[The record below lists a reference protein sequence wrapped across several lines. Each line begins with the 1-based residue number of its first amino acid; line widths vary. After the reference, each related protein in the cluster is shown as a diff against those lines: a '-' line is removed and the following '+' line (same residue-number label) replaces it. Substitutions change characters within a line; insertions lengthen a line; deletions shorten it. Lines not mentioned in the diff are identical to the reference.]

1 MRRQTMDRIIKISFG
16 IFIVILVAFTG
27 TITYTAYTETAYR
40 NTLTGTYS
48 YTCNIT
54 TDSPLYNVTLFIPV
68 PVDNTGNS
76 PMVSEF
82 SSHGMKG
89 VPAEWETTLFD
100 TGKSTLLKVMTPAIL
115 PPEGTS
121 AQHPFTIT
129 FSSETTERTPI
140 NTMDPVGQSAM
151 FRPVQSMS
159 EKTCPQGSADGA
171 GRCFTYRTSLYADY
185 SAAPGTT
192 VAITAGVTGKNT
204 WNIFEPYSNEYHTAV
219 STRMNGENHGWV
231 VLEGEL
237 TSSTGTYDSPGGS

>member
-27 TITYTAYTETAYR
+27 IIAFTGYTETAYR

-129 FSSETTERTPI
+129 FSSETTERIPI
-140 NTMDPVGQSAM
+140 NTTDPVGQSAM
-151 FRPVQSMS
+151 FRPVQSLS

-171 GRCFTYRTSLYADY
+171 GRCFTYTTSLYADY

-204 WNIFEPYSNEYHTAV
+204 WNIFEPYSNEYHTEV
-219 STRMNGENHGWV
+219 STKMNGEKHGWV

-237 TSSTGTYDSPGGS
+237 TSSTGTYDSPGGL